1 MVRDVRRDVAGRAA
15 AGSPVKGSSVEPA
28 PVEPEPEA
36 DAVEAA
42 DGPEELSADPGSTEQ
57 VAEIPEDESPSEDP
71 DASAGP
77 STATTGVI
85 TEEPIRLDDP
95 EPARSGRSDEE
106 EEGSLRELFWGEE

>member
-1 MVRDVRRDVAGRAA
+1 VIE
-15 AGSPVKGSSVEPA
+15 S
-28 PVEPEPEA
+28 EPEA

-42 DGPEELSADPGSTEQ
+42 DGPEELSDDPGSTEQ
-57 VAEIPEDESPSEDP
+57 VAEIPEDEPPSEDR

-106 EEGSLRELFWGEE
+106 EEASLRELFWGEE